1 MDVDQLP
8 RDRLSDESVSC
19 SEATHTQTKGILHG
33 FDGTKSRFPQATS
46 AVSVGPELPSSQ
58 FPSEQQWHPDFPHSA
73 SLGLGFAQHF
83 AGTECACGACRH
95 NDTVVHRGRDGMRGR
110 ESTGGPQ
117 LPWVS
122 AKPRF
127 VVVVVVVV
135 VADVLLLL
143 LLLLLLLEVGLVVVV
158 VVVCT
163 P

>member
-46 AVSVGPELPSSQ
+46 AASVGPELPSSQ

-95 NDTVVHRGRDGMRGR
+95 NDTVVHRGRDGMQGR
-110 ESTGGPQ
+110 ESTGCPQ
-117 LPWVS
+117 HGLEKRVQEKRTVS
-122 AKPRF
+122 AHKEICR
-127 VVVVVVVV
+127 
-135 VADVLLLL
+135 VLRAV
-143 LLLLLLLEVGLVVVV
+143 EINEWSRG
-158 VVVCT
+158 
-163 P
+163 